1 MTIGRSA
8 STTRY
13 AVISVGTNSCR
24 LLIAERGADGV
35 LRPDYHETRGTRLGE
50 GVDETRT
57 LRSEAIDR
65 TLAAARDYA
74 SLARGSDKIFGIGT
88 SALRDSSNRREFTD
102 RFESVAGVK
111 LELLGGDEEA
121 SCSFAGALAGL
132 RASGVDVPAKVSV
145 VDVGGG
151 STEIAT
157 RAREKE
163 EPRVRSLQLGAV
175 RLTESSLAGDPP
187 EAADIER
194 ARRVIRAELA
204 GLPEDVRPSGAL
216 VAVGGTATTA
226 ARMLQAL
233 DDSSGSGVATIATAD
248 LSALLKAVLS
258 MPTRDRMRMRNLPA
272 QRADI
277 FPAGMLIIDEVVR
290 EAGVVSL
297 AVTDS
302 DLLIGYIVR
311 HA

>member
-1 MTIGRSA
+1 MTKTPL

-24 LLIAERGADGV
+24 LLIAVRGADGV

-50 GVDETRT
+50 GVDVMRT
-57 LRSEAIDR
+57 LRPDAIDR
-65 TLAAARDYA
+65 TIAAVEAYS

-88 SALRDSSNRREFTD
+88 SALRDSANRREFTD
-102 RFESVAGVK
+102 RFESVAGTK

-132 RASGVDVPAKVSV
+132 RASGALVPGKVSV

-157 RAREKE
+157 RAHEKE
-163 EPRVRSLQLGAV
+163 DPRVRSLQLGAV

-187 EAADIER
+187 WPADVER
-194 ARRVIRAELA
+194 TRRVIRAELA
-204 GLPEDVRPSGAL
+204 RLPDDVTPAGAL

-233 DDSSGSGVATIATAD
+233 DESSGSGVATIAAAD

-258 MPTRDRMRMRNLPA
+258 MPTRERMRMRNLPA

-290 EAGVVSL
+290 EAGVASL
-297 AVTDS
+297 FVTDS
-302 DLLIGYIVR
+302 DLLLGYIKR
-311 HA
+311 HAE